1 MEPTKDMRAEE
12 RLMLSSPPSEDAS
25 TIAVDTDF
33 CDSLLN
39 SVPDR
44 ITCGS
49 ELVADASSF
58 DSDSLSMYTNASGGG
73 YVNSILPDFDAVDL
87 DSMDLESFLS
97 IPIPLT
103 C

>member
-12 RLMLSSPPSEDAS
+12 RLMLSSLPSEDAS
-25 TIAVDTDF
+25 TIAVDTNF

-49 ELVADASSF
+49 ELVVDASSF
-58 DSDSLSMYTNASGGG
+58 DPDSLSMYTNASGG

-97 IPIPLT
+97 IPTPLT